1 MQLTEDF
8 VNFRIT
14 EFPCL
19 IDVYLHAIVILQG
32 YLFLRIAS
40 QPTAEPTGCEIL
52 LNVILYSAMNRI
64 ISQKKQVGFEL
75 ALLFKP

>member
-1 MQLTEDF
+1 MQLIEDF

-32 YLFLRIAS
+32 YLFLRNTS
-40 QPTAEPTGCEIL
+40 QPTKKATRCEIL
-52 LNVILYSAMNRI
+52 LYVILYSAMSRI

-75 ALLFKP
+75 E

>member
-14 EFPCL
+14 EFPC
-19 IDVYLHAIVILQG
+19 IINVYLHAIVILQG
-32 YLFLRIAS
+32 YLFLHNAS
-40 QPTAEPTGCEIL
+40 QPTTKATGWEIFL
-52 LNVILYSAMNRI
+52 YVILYSVMSRI

-75 ALLFKP
+75 T

>member
-32 YLFLRIAS
+32 YLFLRNAN
-40 QPTAEPTGCEIL
+40 QPTTKATSCEIL
-52 LNVILYSAMNRI
+52 LYVILYSAMSGI

-75 ALLFKP
+75 A